1 MIRERVDR
9 HGIIRPLESE
19 SELPGCSLPPSEIG
33 VIKEGPVKKW
43 MTAKRE
49 WDTRYASAK
58 QRVQKQR
65 ARELAQGYQQF
76 GAGEVPPPSALAGR
90 RKTGAD
96 LRERKKER
104 SWGMSLWSL
113 WGSKHDEDAIKL
125 EQEAD
130 KAPETTLASAEDGAG
145 ARPLHDTKT
154 NQGKLLDKGKKPS
167 NSRSRSRRRTVTDQ
181 NQTENQDEVDENTP
195 AADLLTVKNEKPG
208 QPSDNHLAPEFA
220 ANGTNPAILLKVPT
234 NEEYDLKRP
243 KADGIAFPFSIA
255 GHNASASMTT
265 LTSEVGIPPT
275 KDLRTKE
282 VMESGV
288 SVNSADI
295 HAAAGTGS
303 SSEEAKVMRE
313 NERPADGTVVFR
325 EGKGKENSV
334 PMSSVDSE
342 KVAENG
348 QVVGAERPP
357 LETFVTAASNFPTN
371 STIA

>member
-1 MIRERVDR
+1 
-9 HGIIRPLESE
+9 
-19 SELPGCSLPPSEIG
+19 
-33 VIKEGPVKKW
+33 
-43 MTAKRE
+43 
-49 WDTRYASAK
+49 
-58 QRVQKQR
+58 
-65 ARELAQGYQQF
+65 
-76 GAGEVPPPSALAGR
+76 
-90 RKTGAD
+90 
-96 LRERKKER
+96 
-104 SWGMSLWSL
+104 MSLWSL

-145 ARPLHDTKT
+145 ARPLYDTKT

-195 AADLLTVKNEKPG
+195 AANLLTVKNEKPG

-313 NERPADGTVVFR
+313 NERPADGTVVFGK
-325 EGKGKENSV
+325 GKGKENSV

-348 QVVGAERPP
+348 
-357 LETFVTAASNFPTN
+357 
-371 STIA
+371 